1 MDERQRV
8 IRDLLLRLHEVGI
21 NPDRPFSVDF
31 FPGEPPR
38 FSQDESD
45 VPSFSSDTTGGVSGS
60 KVLTK

>member
-8 IRDLLLRLHEVGI
+8 IRDLLIRLHEVGI

-31 FPGEPPR
+31 LPGAPPR

-45 VPSFSSDTTGGVSGS
+45 GPSSSLATTGGASGS
-60 KVLTK
+60 KVLPK